1 MKNTDKQRMVKTAKA
16 NNDAVELA
24 RIEFVDF
31 AEECG
36 SNEAAEVTAILS
48 VGREFLPPEALA
60 VLDGGSPTV
69 EYYEWLLEQ
78 VQIAQA
84 ENDREVSNA

>member
-1 MKNTDKQRMVKTAKA
+1 MKNTDKQRIIKAAKA
-16 NNDAVELA
+16 KGDAVELA

-36 SNEAAEVTAILS
+36 STADAEVGALLS
-48 VGREFLPPEALA
+48 IGREFLPPAALA

-69 EYYEWLLEQ
+69 EYYEWLLDQ
-78 VQIAQA
+78 TKTAQA
-84 ENDREVSNA
+84 ENDREVAS